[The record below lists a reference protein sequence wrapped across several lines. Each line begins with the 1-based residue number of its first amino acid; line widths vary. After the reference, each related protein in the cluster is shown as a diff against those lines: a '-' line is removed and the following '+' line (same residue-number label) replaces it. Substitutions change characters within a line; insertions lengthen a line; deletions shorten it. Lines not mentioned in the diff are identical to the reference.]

1 MSFLTTMYAIICEQ
15 IKTKEKNMKKY
26 QHKSGIAQMFFEG
39 RGTGETLELTE
50 EYHQLLDVYIDLEEK
65 FEKEFLKTKD
75 ASDGYRKVVNAIHF
89 LDSEECYCF
98 YREGF
103 RFGVL
108 MGLDI
113 AGFVKNE

>member
-1 MSFLTTMYAIICEQ
+1 M
-15 IKTKEKNMKKY
+15 KEY

-39 RGTGETLELTE
+39 RGMGESLELTK
-50 EYHQLLDVYIDLEEK
+50 EYHRMLDVYIDLEEK
-65 FEKEFLKTKD
+65 FEKEFLKTKE
-75 ASDGYRKVVNAIHF
+75 ASERYREVANSIHF
-89 LDSEECYCF
+89 LNCEECYCF

-113 AGFVKNE
+113 AGLVKNE